1 MNCSDHVDEATLK
14 HYGRGSYHFKDID
27 MNRVDEQNYDV
38 TLLFGSQTKKV
49 HKYVSASVS
58 LFFKRIFTHPMI
70 ENISGVA
77 TISGIDKNIVQS
89 FIKLAYTGKLNGDR
103 NNLLSV
109 LLAADF
115 LQNDKLKCF
124 C

>member
-1 MNCSDHVDEATLK
+1 M
-14 HYGRGSYHFKDID
+14 
-27 MNRVDEQNYDV
+27 
-38 TLLFGSQTKKV
+38 
-49 HKYVSASVS
+49 
-58 LFFKRIFTHPMI
+58 FTHPMI

-77 TISGIDKNIVQS
+77 TISGIGENIVQS

-109 LLAADF
+109 LLAADN
-115 LQNDKLKCF
+115 LQNDELKCF